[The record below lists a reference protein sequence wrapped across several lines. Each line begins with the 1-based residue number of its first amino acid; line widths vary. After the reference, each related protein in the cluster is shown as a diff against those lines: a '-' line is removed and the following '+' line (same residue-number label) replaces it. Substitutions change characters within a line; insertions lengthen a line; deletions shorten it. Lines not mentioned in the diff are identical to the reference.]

1 MDSQFEENKPRFQY
15 DASGRIEIV
24 EPGRDSHA
32 GTEPRTYAY
41 QVQAAPNGSPV
52 LVLSPPSTAGS

>member
-24 EPGRDSHA
+24 EPAIVRTNMTYDTGQRLEPEPPDQPFTVPARD
-32 GTEPRTYAY
+32 
-41 QVQAAPNGSPV
+41 
-52 LVLSPPSTAGS
+52 